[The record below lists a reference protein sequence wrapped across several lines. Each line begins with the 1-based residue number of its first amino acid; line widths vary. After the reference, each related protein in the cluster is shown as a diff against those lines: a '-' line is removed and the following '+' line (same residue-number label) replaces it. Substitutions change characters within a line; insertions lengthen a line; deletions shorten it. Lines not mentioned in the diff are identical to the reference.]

1 MIKRAKGLATAG
13 SFYAR
18 KGIVMYEVKIES
30 EVFEEYSWF
39 DTLVEAAAY
48 LEEVSYKRAT
58 LKYIPERRSV

>member
-1 MIKRAKGLATAG
+1 
-13 SFYAR
+13 
-18 KGIVMYEVKIES
+18 MYEVKIES